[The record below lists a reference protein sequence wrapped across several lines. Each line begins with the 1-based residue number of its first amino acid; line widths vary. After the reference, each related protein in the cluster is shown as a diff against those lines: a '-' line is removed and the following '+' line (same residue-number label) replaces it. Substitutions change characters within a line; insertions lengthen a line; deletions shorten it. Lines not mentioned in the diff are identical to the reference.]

1 VNRLVGNDDATEYF
15 KTIEMSAMKR
25 LSNGWQVLTS
35 YSATKVQIP
44 VPEGANINPNTY
56 IRATNNTWE
65 WLFRASGAY
74 VFPLNVMASVNF
86 EHRSGDVQ
94 ARTVSLTG
102 GGTIP
107 SITLRA
113 EPIGSLRLPNQNTVD
128 LRASKRFNLGS
139 GRNIEVQAN
148 LFNVGNVNTV
158 IGRSVQS
165 GANFLRPTAIQD
177 ARIFVMNVGYTF

>member
-1 VNRLVGNDDATEYF
+1 
-15 KTIEMSAMKR
+15 M
-25 LSNGWQVLTS
+25 
-35 YSATKVQIP
+35 
-44 VPEGANINPNTY
+44 PEGANINPNTY
-56 IRATNNTWE
+56 ILANNNTWE

-74 VFPLNVMASVNF
+74 VFPRNVMVSVNF

-113 EPIGSLRLPNQNTVD
+113 EPIGSLRLPNQNTMD
-128 LRASKRFNLGS
+128 LRASKRFGLGA
-139 GRNIEVQAN
+139 GRNIEVQVN

-165 GANFLRPTAIQD
+165 GQNYLRPTAIQD
-177 ARIFVMNVGYTF
+177 ARILD

>member
-1 VNRLVGNDDATEYF
+1 MV
-15 KTIEMSAMKR
+15 
-25 LSNGWQVLTS
+25 
-35 YSATKVQIP
+35 
-44 VPEGANINPNTY
+44 
-56 IRATNNTWE
+56 
-65 WLFRASGAY
+65 
-74 VFPLNVMASVNF
+74 SVNF

-128 LRASKRFNLGS
+128 LRASKRFSLGA

-148 LFNVGNVNTV
+148 LFNVGNANTV

-165 GANFLRPTAIQD
+165 GQNFLRPTAIQD
-177 ARIFVMNVGYTF
+177 ARIFVVNVGYTF